1 MASVRHIINLLRI
14 NFKIHRKV
22 IILNINFL
30 LLISKNW
37 CKLHSEL
44 SLGSNIKL
52 ATITNKNKWK
62 LTYLSLHKSIC
73 CYTLLTWLT
82 LNIFRDPLWKLMVQI
97 PQPLCLVCVKSKSLS
112 ISCISKSISAGH
124 SGVSHLDIAN
134 IAQH

>member
-1 MASVRHIINLLRI
+1 MSSFIHIKNLL
-14 NFKIHRKV
+14 KIHFKMQRKV
-22 IILNINFL
+22 SILYIYFL
-30 LLISKNW
+30 ILISKLW

-52 ATITNKNKWK
+52 ATITDKNKWK
-62 LTYLSLHKSIC
+62 ITYLSLHKSIC